1 MNPLIERYKVLYV
14 YRSSPLI
21 LMTVYK
27 YRLIQGGTFILMLVV
42 YNT

>member
-1 MNPLIERYKVLYV
+1 MTLLIERYMVLSV

-21 LMTVYK
+21 HTVYK

-42 YNT
+42 SNTC